1 MLFSLRKYHILG
13 SLLHSLLLHH
23 IPRYEA
29 EEDEGRMLLLPLL
42 HHLILLL
49 PLLHHLPP
57 SHCQL
62 FLSMQS
68 RASNWRQRNWKK
80 SFDWRQCEQL
90 YFQPLHISHCVQ
102 FKKHLDMKMWQKH
115 LYCQE
120 LLSDAGILHYA
131 HTFNVYSSEIHIIF
145 ILNFVKVY

>member
-1 MLFSLRKYHILG
+1 MLFSLLKYHILG

-29 EEDEGRMLLLPLL
+29 EEDEGRL
-42 HHLILLL
+42 LLL

-68 RASNWRQRNWKK
+68 RVSNWRQRNWNKNIFPFK

-120 LLSDAGILHYA
+120 LLSDAGILLYA
-131 HTFNVYSSEIHIIF
+131 HTFNVYIF
-145 ILNFVKVY
+145 ILNS